1 MKFIKD
7 NNRFARLMTAIES
20 GWEIE
25 EPVLIRSTWQ
35 KDNEEIGG
43 VYHFILWHKAEDKT
57 NLLSLPPSAQ
67 LLQFL
72 SSRRISVTG
81 L

>member
-1 MKFIKD
+1 MNFTTD
-7 NNRFARLMTAIES
+7 NNRFSRLTAAIEA

-35 KDNEEIGG
+35 KNEEEAGG
-43 VYHFILWHKAEDKT
+43 VYHFILRHKIEDKT

-72 SSRRISVTG
+72 AARRISVTG

>member
-1 MKFIKD
+1 MNFITD
-7 NNRFARLMTAIES
+7 NSRFTRLTTAIES

-25 EPVLIRSTWQ
+25 EPVLIRSTWN
-35 KDNEEIGG
+35 KDNEDIGG
-43 VYHFILWHKAEDKT
+43 VYHFIMRHKAEDKT

-72 SSRRISVTG
+72 ATRRIPVTG
-81 L
+81 I